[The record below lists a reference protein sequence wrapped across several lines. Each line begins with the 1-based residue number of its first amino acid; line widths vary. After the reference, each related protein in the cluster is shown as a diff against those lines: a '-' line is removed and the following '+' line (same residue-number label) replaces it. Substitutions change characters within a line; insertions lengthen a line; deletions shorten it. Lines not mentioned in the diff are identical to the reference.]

1 MESGRRSKH
10 SSRDIVKFRG
20 GLREV
25 IRSDE
30 RSHMTAGGNCSTDI
44 ETDPERSG
52 RRGGARRIGN
62 CRLGGDRH
70 RHLRVG
76 IQLSLM

>member
-30 RSHMTAGGNCSTDI
+30 RSHMTAGSSA
-44 ETDPERSG
+44 P
-52 RRGGARRIGN
+52 GGAAVRAASVTAASAEIAT
-62 CRLGGDRH
+62 
-70 RHLRVG
+70 VT
-76 IQLSLM
+76 SE